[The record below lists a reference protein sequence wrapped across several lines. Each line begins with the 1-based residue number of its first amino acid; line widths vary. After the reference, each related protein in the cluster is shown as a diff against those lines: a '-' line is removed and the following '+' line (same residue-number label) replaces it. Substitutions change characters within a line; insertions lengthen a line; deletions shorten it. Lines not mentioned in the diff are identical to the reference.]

1 MKNQKVI
8 VRQDEVFNEL
18 DFGHAEEKLSDK
30 LNVNVSYEEASAP
43 EVEQAAASATEKVSC
58 QVWSR

>member
-18 DFGHAEEKLSDK
+18 DFGHAEEKL
-30 LNVNVSYEEASAP
+30 
-43 EVEQAAASATEKVSC
+43 
-58 QVWSR
+58 